1 MQLFFI
7 VYIIGK
13 RVGSSASKHERP
25 RVCQEESNHSLCACF
40 VMPPPGL
47 LQQLGS
53 VKSFTGQGMDI
64 NITFSQLTF
73 TPRI

>member
-1 MQLFFI
+1 MKGPGYAKKNPITSYVHVL
-7 VYIIGK
+7 
-13 RVGSSASKHERP
+13 
-25 RVCQEESNHSLCACF
+25 LCHL
-40 VMPPPGL
+40 PGL

-53 VKSFTGQGMDI
+53 VNSFTGQGMDI